1 MSNSAKRSNDFE
13 ENAESEGKKTKIRK
27 ITTAMDFFTSSRAR
41 ISRDKSKPYH
51 HKKKKA
57 RTNDATVRSRDPEFF
72 FDVNRWK
79 IIEIKELRNL
89 ILHLLTEE
97 GRCPQ
102 WLYIENIQNIK
113 KVVFLMIP
121 GLDPSLFGITAKDAV
136 KAERPLDWE
145 KLLEKGLFGDPDL
158 NPREFLPIFPQ
169 IFSHGCITRA
179 SGDAKKIYNPMGC
192 LFNCSLSDAQKESI
206 SPRKFPD
213 DIHERIYLCLL
224 TPEEMIH
231 NNYPLPTC
239 MEKDHVLPDGWV
251 EVPMSSSD
259 ILKNENELSRKK
271 FRVLSVDCEM
281 CLSNALSVLTR
292 VSIVDIDCN
301 VVYDELVMPEEPITD
316 YLTPYS
322 GITEERLKGVTTTIK
337 DVQNRLLEL
346 VECDTVLVGHSLECD
361 LKALKFA
368 HPYII
373 DTSILYTNPGGIFNK
388 SSLKMLAHQWL
399 NRSIQ
404 VGGVIA
410 GHDSVEDAKAT
421 MDLVKL
427 KLNDGLDFDKS
438 YESIIQRLE
447 RYNKTSAFIDYGGKV
462 QLLGACA
469 KRSITCTNDDEV
481 SSGILNSVT
490 DKSNHYHNFIW
501 GKFKDLEDLPEH
513 IEDRLTTLK
522 RFNERIANIYSSLP
536 VYTAFIISSCSG
548 DTREWKRLFR
558 KKLNDGINWTLQD
571 QEIYEKQLLK
581 GKLGLTFFRIKS
593 DTKT

>member
-1 MSNSAKRSNDFE
+1 MSTPAKRSNDSE
-13 ENAESEGKKTKIRK
+13 EYAESEEKKTKVRK
-27 ITTAMDFFTSSRAR
+27 ITTAMDFFASSRAR
-41 ISRDKSKPYH
+41 FSINKSKPH
-51 HKKKKA
+51 RNKINKKKKA
-57 RTNDATVRSRDPEFF
+57 KTNDATVRSRDPEFF
-72 FDVNRWK
+72 FDVNHWK

-89 ILHLLTEE
+89 ILHILTEE
-97 GRCPQ
+97 DRCPQ
-102 WLYIENIQNIK
+102 WLYIENMQNIK

-121 GLDPSLFGITAKDAV
+121 GLDPSLFGITANDAV

-145 KLLEKGLFGDPDL
+145 ILQEKGLFGDPDL
-158 NPREFLPIFPQ
+158 NLLEFLPIFPQ

-179 SGDAKKIYNPMGC
+179 PGDAKKIYNPMGC
-192 LFNCSLSDAQKESI
+192 LFNCFLSDAQKESI
-206 SPRKFPD
+206 IPKKNPD
-213 DIHERIYLCLL
+213 DIHERIHLCLL
-224 TPEEMIH
+224 TPEEMVH

-251 EVPMSSSD
+251 EVPMSSTA
-259 ILKNENELSRKK
+259 IWTNVNELSRKK

-281 CLSNALSVLTR
+281 CLSNALYVLTR

-301 VVYDELVMPEEPITD
+301 IVYDELVMPEEPITD
-316 YLTPYS
+316 YLTSYS

-337 DVQNRLLEL
+337 DVQKRLLEL

-368 HPYII
+368 HPYVI
-373 DTSILYTNPGGIFNK
+373 DTSILYTNPGGVFNK
-388 SSLKMLAHQWL
+388 SSLKMLAYQWL

-404 VGGVIA
+404 VGGIIA

-447 RYNKTSAFIDYGGKV
+447 RYNKTSAFIDYSGKV
-462 QLLGACA
+462 QLLGA
-469 KRSITCTNDDEV
+469 
-481 SSGILNSVT
+481 
-490 DKSNHYHNFIW
+490 
-501 GKFKDLEDLPEH
+501 DLEDLPEH

-522 RFNERIANIYSSLP
+522 RFNERIANIYSKLP
-536 VYTAFIISSCSG
+536 SFTAFIVSSCSG
-548 DTREWKRLFR
+548 DTREWKRLSK
-558 KKLNDGINWTLQD
+558 KKLNDGINWTVQD
-571 QEIYEKQLLK
+571 QEIYEEQLLK